1 MFGVGSREKPREG
14 SRLSFTIP
22 PPKIITVEISGTFLP
37 GSFMLRYTQF
47 KIVLELH
54 YVYIHNNLC
63 HKRVDHEPIPILL
76 NIVL

>member
-1 MFGVGSREKPREG
+1 
-14 SRLSFTIP
+14 
-22 PPKIITVEISGTFLP
+22 
-37 GSFMLRYTQF
+37 MLRYTQF